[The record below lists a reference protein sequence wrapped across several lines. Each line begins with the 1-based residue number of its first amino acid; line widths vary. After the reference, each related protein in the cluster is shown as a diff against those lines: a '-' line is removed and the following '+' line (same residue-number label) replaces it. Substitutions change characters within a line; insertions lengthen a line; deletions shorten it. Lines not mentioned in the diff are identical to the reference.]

1 MSPKEKRSMG
11 QIKFYSHTKKYG
23 FIKVFRPTGME
34 DVFFH
39 ISDYKADEI
48 YKDWWVEFTIEASEK
63 GKQAVNL
70 RRVSQ
75 PPESKLFGTDF
86 VY

>member
-1 MSPKEKRSMG
+1 
-11 QIKFYSHTKKYG
+11 
-23 FIKVFRPTGME
+23 ME